1 APAPT
6 PLLLCFLTIFLK
18 TFALMSYH
26 LYLQYASRTL
36 RWPIASA
43 GYLLSVKAFMSL
55 LVLLVLP
62 LAGAAAARRRV
73 PAVAVDTWVAR
84 GSLACLAAG
93 SAMVGWASVF
103 GGGGSGG
110 GRGRG
115 GGQGMAVALVVV
127 GLVLASVGNGITQ
140 TMRGL
145 VAHFAQRRPVGDGGG
160 GDNEGERRREG
171 EGTGSKMGQLYAGIA
186 LLELIAVLTGEM
198 AFAALFGLGTRLSSG
213 GGEGGGSGSW
223 WVKGFMGLPFYAA
236 AVIFFLGFVCA
247 IRIPLAVSNS
257 RRN

>member
-1 APAPT
+1 
-6 PLLLCFLTIFLK
+6 
-18 TFALMSYH
+18 
-26 LYLQYASRTL
+26 
-36 RWPIASA
+36 
-43 GYLLSVKAFMSL
+43 MSL

-62 LAGAAAARRRV
+62 LAGAAATKRRV

-103 GGGGSGG
+103 GG
-110 GRGRG
+110 RG
-115 GGQGMAVALVVV
+115 GEQGMAVALVVV

-145 VAHFAQRRPVGDGGG
+145 VAHFAQGRPVGGDGGDGG

-171 EGTGSKMGQLYAGIA
+171 EGTGSRMGQLYAGIA

-213 GGEGGGSGSW
+213 GGEGEDGSGSW
-223 WVKGFMGLPFYAA
+223 WVKGWMGLPFYAA
-236 AVIFFLGFVCA
+236 AVSSA
-247 IRIPLAVSNS
+247 IPLFDSRFFVSLPKE
-257 RRN
+257 

>member
-1 APAPT
+1 
-6 PLLLCFLTIFLK
+6 
-18 TFALMSYH
+18 
-26 LYLQYASRTL
+26 
-36 RWPIASA
+36 
-43 GYLLSVKAFMSL
+43 MSL
-55 LVLLVLP
+55 LILLVLP

-73 PAVAVDTWVAR
+73 SAVAVDTWVAR

-103 GGGGSGG
+103 GGGGGG
-110 GRGRG
+110 SE
-115 GGQGMAVALVVV
+115 GQGMAVALVVV

-145 VAHFAQRRPVGDGGG
+145 VAHFAQGRRPAGGDGRG

-171 EGTGSKMGQLYAGIA
+171 EGAGSRMGQLYAGIA

-213 GGEGGGSGSW
+213 DGEGGGGSGSW
-223 WVKGFMGLPFYAA
+223 WVKGWMGLPFYAA
-236 AVIFFLGFVCA
+236 AVSSA
-247 IRIPLAVSNS
+247 ISLFDLQETTSWNFANI
-257 RRN
+257 

>member
-1 APAPT
+1 
-6 PLLLCFLTIFLK
+6 
-18 TFALMSYH
+18 
-26 LYLQYASRTL
+26 
-36 RWPIASA
+36 
-43 GYLLSVKAFMSL
+43 MSL

-62 LAGAAAARRRV
+62 LAGAAATKRRV

-103 GGGGSGG
+103 GG
-110 GRGRG
+110 RG
-115 GGQGMAVALVVV
+115 GEQGMAVALVVV

-145 VAHFAQRRPVGDGGG
+145 VAHFAQRRPVGGDGDG

-171 EGTGSKMGQLYAGIA
+171 EGTGSRMGQLYAGIA

-213 GGEGGGSGSW
+213 VEGGESGSW
-223 WVKGFMGLPFYAA
+223 WVKGWMGLPFYAA
-236 AVIFFLGFVCA
+236 AVSSAISLFDSRFF
-247 IRIPLAVSNS
+247 VSLLKE
-257 RRN
+257 